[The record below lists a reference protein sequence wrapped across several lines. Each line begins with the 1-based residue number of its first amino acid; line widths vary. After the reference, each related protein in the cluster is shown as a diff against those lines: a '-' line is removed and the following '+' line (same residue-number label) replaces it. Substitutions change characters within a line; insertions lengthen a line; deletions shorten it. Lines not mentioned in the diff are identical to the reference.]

1 MVGDWQYNCPVDL
14 VTSTLKKSKIYKY
27 RFEVRNPMD
36 KWPIWTGVKH
46 GDEFDYIFGRPLIS
60 ENLNFQTRDEKVSEI
75 MMNSWANFIKYG

>member
-1 MVGDWQYNCPVDL
+1 
-14 VTSTLKKSKIYKY
+14 
-27 RFEVRNPMD
+27 MD

-60 ENLNFQTRDEKVSEI
+60 ENLTFETRDEQVSKI